1 MHLNPLKPTQFS
13 ESMSPQTRGERLQEK
28 GDHVLSDPF
37 GEFYQKHMRQ
47 IYAFHLMRTGNV
59 EDAQDLTSQT
69 FLSALE
75 GMRKRSASINPAA
88 WLFGIAKHK
97 LADHYRKRRVQIG
110 LDSVEARSHPDPSP
124 EEVATTRIE
133 LDQVIHA
140 LRTLAPQQAEALVL
154 RIFAE
159 LSAAEVGRMMG
170 KSEAAVKMLVHRG
183 LRKLQG
189 EISLSLEV
197 SK

>member
-1 MHLNPLKPTQFS
+1 
-13 ESMSPQTRGERLQEK
+13 
-28 GDHVLSDPF
+28 
-37 GEFYQKHMRQ
+37 MRQ

-189 EISLSLEV
+189 EISFSLEV

>member
-1 MHLNPLKPTQFS
+1 MHPNPMKRIPLSQSISTQTRR
-13 ESMSPQTRGERLQEK
+13 ESPQEER
-28 GDHVLSDPF
+28 DDAHPDPF
-37 GEFYQKHMRQ
+37 VEFYHKHMRQ

-75 GMRKRSASINPAA
+75 GLRKQPALINNSP
-88 WLFGIAKHK
+88 WLYGIAKHK
-97 LADHYRKRRVQIG
+97 LADHYRKRRSQMP
-110 LDSVEARSHPDPSP
+110 LDGAEAYSHPDPSP

-133 LDQVIHA
+133 LDQVVKE
-140 LRTLAPQQAEALVL
+140 LRTLAPQQADALIL

-159 LSAAEVGRMMG
+159 LSAAEIGRMMG
-170 KSEAAVKMLVHRG
+170 KSEAAVKMLAHRG
-183 LRKLQG
+183 IRNLQRR
-189 EISLSLEV
+189 ISLSLEV